1 MRTFLNK
8 LFPATKEV
16 DAQTPA
22 DVLIA
27 EAFWIILG
35 REINDNEM
43 KEVSRGFHESDIDAL
58 ALRLLSSPEFKL
70 IHDSWREDRPTG
82 RNPRIEEN
90 GLRRLGSDEHFVE
103 RAYELLLGR
112 PVDPD
117 GLHHV
122 VSALRSGERRTNA
135 LRSLVT

>member
-8 LFPATKEV
+8 LFPAKES
-16 DAQTPA
+16 DSENPA

-43 KEVSRGFHESDIDAL
+43 KELSRGFHESDMDAL

-70 IHDSWREDRPTG
+70 IHD
-82 RNPRIEEN
+82 
-90 GLRRLGSDEHFVE
+90 
-103 RAYELLLGR
+103 A
-112 PVDPD
+112 
-117 GLHHV
+117 
-122 VSALRSGERRTNA
+122 
-135 LRSLVT
+135 